1 MFFTIPENSSNSN
14 TVQVK
19 SFKGQPPPRHYISL
33 FGRLCASIRSRKSRD
48 RSSWTFPRRD
58 SGENLSR
65 EFHGSRHDWHD
76 VPTVILRRETLMV
89 ATPSRRAITCP
100 GSIHPSTGF
109 GRVVQRV
116 CFIEFSAAP
125 YTVWLP
131 GRLSSRRYYF
141 SFSYQRRLGRPA
153 KWKENKKNIAGWP
166 AGSAVLL
173 LALSF
178 FLTSLNA
185 SRKRVPVAYW
195 APRKLRSS

>member
-100 GSIHPSTGF
+100 GSIL
-109 GRVVQRV
+109 QRV
-116 CFIEFSAAP
+116 SAGLYSEFVLSNFQLLRTP
-125 YTVWLP
+125 YGFQAGFPPDDITFPLATNDGLVDRQNEKKIKRISPVDRPGVLFYFWLY
-131 GRLSSRRYYF
+131 R
-141 SFSYQRRLGRPA
+141 SF
-153 KWKENKKNIAGWP
+153 
-166 AGSAVLL
+166 
-173 LALSF
+173 
-178 FLTSLNA
+178 
-185 SRKRVPVAYW
+185 
-195 APRKLRSS
+195 